1 MQREIDAEAEEYIN
15 RVYFEKQ
22 NSKIYN
28 YGKNGIV
35 KTTRGGNNAKS
46 NKSSGKMDSEQRTYS
61 IPSSSKAP
69 PPPKPKK

>member
-1 MQREIDAEAEEYIN
+1 MA
-15 RVYFEKQ
+15 
-22 NSKIYN
+22 
-28 YGKNGIV
+28 KNGTV

-46 NKSSGKMDSEQRTYS
+46 NKSSGKIDSEQRTYS